1 MKSKK
6 GKQSKKYMKWSRWYM
21 VVMLALWLLAACKPR
36 IPSQVIQPDD
46 MEDVLYD
53 YYRSLRVRKAI
64 AITEN
69 ITTGLR

>member
-1 MKSKK
+1 
-6 GKQSKKYMKWSRWYM
+6 M

-53 YYRSLRVRKAI
+53 YYLASGMSLGRPLQD
-64 AITEN
+64 
-69 ITTGLR
+69 LRTCAAPFGR